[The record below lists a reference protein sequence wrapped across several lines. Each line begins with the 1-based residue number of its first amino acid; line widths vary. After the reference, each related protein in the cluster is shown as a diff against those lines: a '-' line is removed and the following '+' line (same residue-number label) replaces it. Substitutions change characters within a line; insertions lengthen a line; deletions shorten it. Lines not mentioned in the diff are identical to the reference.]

1 MKKLRY
7 IIGLVLVLVAG
18 VSFADPYHFNY
29 TNSLFCNGADGK
41 PVLCDISVQML
52 GQVFGQVGSGTD
64 VGSLAGNGMLALG
77 WMFRVFNEGVCGV
90 IGLFLAYGIFSFGLR
105 SAHDGLQ
112 GESKKASLAL
122 LRVVLGVSLILPQAT
137 GYSYMQRI
145 VMETIV
151 AGSGLATTIYQQVL
165 VNMKNGAAEL
175 YHKVSTGVS
184 SSGSAALNST
194 NIKTILGSQA
204 KSFIANVFEGE
215 VCTAASNMYVQQ
227 MSGYLAFA
235 QSQAAS
241 FMTTYTTVCGDKPT
255 CSEPAL
261 VQGNLAYA
269 KYCHA
274 NGHCRAPASP
284 ADAAN
289 KQAKLVNYFNTSFP
303 QSLGFQSAS
312 SAPSTFSV
320 QDNLES
326 SKDAGVN
333 FPGYTFNNYKANYD
347 PKQNSAV
354 CGSFQAP
361 ASSGGTNYKIDPLR
375 EIIEGLQPL
384 ADQFVQK
391 VLSSKL
397 NNVDKYRSVFASPST
412 TPGALLPALQLD
424 EIAHKTDL
432 QKAIN
437 DMKSQV
443 TSTAINL
450 AQLMMPSLQQEA
462 MAGQSNKANDLK
474 SFVEQATN
482 AGWVTAGRYY
492 FDMIRLND
500 FIQSVAGPAI
510 KGSIIAPSVTIHLNE
525 INRESGLDILAVASS
540 VVSVE
545 DHGPSSTDNG
555 PLSSTALSSQ
565 LGAADAGATPTGS
578 STDSEDVKNAKGVI
592 VSQWGRHTSLK
603 GKFSAGFAAVYAPA
617 GIGYLMMKPFISA
630 MGNIADFF
638 DNVQTT
644 NPVLFVHKLGM
655 VILGQ
660 TLYALMVTNGII
672 FGTSLVANV
681 CDSES
686 PLGQATNMSINW
698 VGGMVKVMVGPLLMA
713 GGVCAYFVP
722 LYPMLVFTFGVI
734 GWLGA
739 AIEAMIAMPLVCLGL
754 THPDG
759 QDFTGKSEQAV
770 MLLLGVFIRPA
781 VMIFG
786 MVAAMSVSYV
796 AIRLLNIGFMGV
808 LVDGFGTGMT
818 YNTNG
823 TLHNAMAIS
832 NATASMF
839 DHMAFTKHIHDVKI
853 DNDAI
858 AGATGGVQAIGH
870 AIAAAVNGAG
880 NENIKGGSFNTN
892 SMLSMVSIPCLFI
905 VYALMVYE
913 VITMSFGLISEFV
926 QAVLGWIGGPQMRD
940 NSVQQA
946 KGMQSG
952 FTQTSEKIGG
962 TMDEKI
968 GRGGASSTTG
978 AIGEAGKM
986 PEHAQKMGEFFGVGG
1001 GS

>member
-1 MKKLRY
+1 M
-7 IIGLVLVLVAG
+7 
-18 VSFADPYHFNY
+18 
-29 TNSLFCNGADGK
+29 
-41 PVLCDISVQML
+41 
-52 GQVFGQVGSGTD
+52 
-64 VGSLAGNGMLALG
+64 
-77 WMFRVFNEGVCGV
+77 
-90 IGLFLAYGIFSFGLR
+90 
-105 SAHDGLQ
+105 
-112 GESKKASLAL
+112 
-122 LRVVLGVSLILPQAT
+122 
-137 GYSYMQRI
+137 
-145 VMETIV
+145 
-151 AGSGLATTIYQQVL
+151 
-165 VNMKNGAAEL
+165 
-175 YHKVSTGVS
+175 
-184 SSGSAALNST
+184 
-194 NIKTILGSQA
+194 
-204 KSFIANVFEGE
+204 
-215 VCTAASNMYVQQ
+215 
-227 MSGYLAFA
+227 
-235 QSQAAS
+235 
-241 FMTTYTTVCGDKPT
+241 
-255 CSEPAL
+255 
-261 VQGNLAYA
+261 
-269 KYCHA
+269 
-274 NGHCRAPASP
+274 
-284 ADAAN
+284 
-289 KQAKLVNYFNTSFP
+289 
-303 QSLGFQSAS
+303 
-312 SAPSTFSV
+312 
-320 QDNLES
+320 QDNLDS

-347 PKQNSAV
+347 PKQNSDV
-354 CGSFQAP
+354 CGSFKLP
-361 ASSGGTNYKIDPLR
+361 ASSGGTNKGADYKIDPLR

-397 NNVDKYRSVFASPST
+397 NNVDTYQNVFASPST
-412 TPGALLPALQLD
+412 TPGALLPALNLD
-424 EIAHKTDL
+424 QIAQNTDL
-432 QKAIN
+432 QKSIN

-450 AQLMMPSLQQEA
+450 AQLMMPSLQQQA
-462 MAGQSNKANDLK
+462 MQSQSSKSNDLK

-510 KGSIIAPSVTIHLNE
+510 KGSIVAPSVTINGNE
-525 INRESGLDILAVASS
+525 INKESGLNILDVANS
-540 VVSVE
+540 VVSDE
-545 DHGPSSTDNG
+545 DNGPNSTNNG
-555 PLSSTALSSQ
+555 PLSSTTLSSQ
-565 LGAADAGATPTGS
+565 LGAADAGATPSGS
-578 STDSEDVKNAKGVI
+578 SADSEDVKNAKGV
-592 VSQWGRHTSLK
+592 VVGQWGRHTSLK
-603 GKFSAGFAAVYAPA
+603 GKFSAGFAAVYGPA
-617 GIGYLMMKPFISA
+617 GIGYLMMKPFTNA

-638 DNVQTT
+638 DNVQSTH
-644 NPVLFVHKLGM
+644 PVLFVHKLGM

-672 FGTSLVANV
+672 FGTSLAANV
-681 CDSES
+681 CDSQS

-759 QDFTGKSEQAV
+759 HEFTGKAEQAV

-818 YNTNG
+818 YNADG
-823 TLHNAMAIS
+823 GSLHNAMAIS
-832 NATASMF
+832 NATASIF
-839 DHMAFTKHIHDVKI
+839 DHMAFWKHTSDVQI
-853 DNDAI
+853 SNDAI

-870 AIAAAVNGAG
+870 AIVAAVNGAG

-952 FTQTSEKIGG
+952 FTQPSEKIGG
-962 TMDEKI
+962 TMDQNI
-968 GRGGASSTTG
+968 ARGGASSTTG
-978 AIGEAGKM
+978 TIGEIGKM
-986 PEHAQKMGEFFGVGG
+986 PENVQNMIDSYRRYEGRFHE
-1001 GS
+1001 